1 MERRVGAVKRVCT
14 LLYFVVVVD
23 DDDECSRLFRDDTA
37 ARVASS
43 RAPTCAAAAEY
54 SIRWVSSFAYAAP
67 YSSPTDETRFLYQ
80 KIERLGECTQPYC
93 DQRSLRCPATPP
105 ARKSHTS
112 LRRRTRRA
120 TRRELA
126 RLHGRSRSV
135 MNTSSQS
142 AFKEVHS
149 CRRCGASI
157 DVARREPST
166 CVSCAPR
173 TRQRPVV
180 VVVTST
186 APQTTTIGRRRRRA
200 PTPGATTERDR
211 RPSDRATTDDR
222 ARPTT
227 DDRRPTS
234 VRRSPHPS
242 LVHDERPIVNTAR
255 VIPTH
260 ELVGHECS
268 GSAGRLVFTAVGF
281 HPRDTDARA
290 SEDDAR
296 EDDACATLASI

>member
-1 MERRVGAVKRVCT
+1 MERRVGAVKHVCT
-14 LLYFVVVVD
+14 LLYFVVVD

-43 RAPTCAAAAEY
+43 RAPTCEAAAEY

-67 YSSPTDETRFLYQ
+67 YSSPTDETRCLYQ
-80 KIERLGECTQPYC
+80 KIARLGGCTQPFC
-93 DQRSLRCPATPP
+93 DQRCLRCPATPP

-186 APQTTTIGRRRRRA
+186 APPTTTGRRRRRA
-200 PTPGATTERDR
+200 SDDDDERRRTTTNDDDASGDASPPTFATTNDK
-211 RPSDRATTDDR
+211 S
-222 ARPTT
+222 
-227 DDRRPTS
+227 
-234 VRRSPHPS
+234 
-242 LVHDERPIVNTAR
+242 
-255 VIPTH
+255 
-260 ELVGHECS
+260 
-268 GSAGRLVFTAVGF
+268 
-281 HPRDTDARA
+281 
-290 SEDDAR
+290 
-296 EDDACATLASI
+296 